1 MGPKSFT
8 DVNNLADWGEVSKI
22 ISCEIMGIISP
33 REYIPDQIAKN
44 LALLSQSWL
53 FISGN

>member
-8 DVNNLADWGEVSKI
+8 DVNNLADRGEVSKI

-33 REYIPDQIAKN
+33 REYTPDQIAKN
-44 LALLSQSWL
+44 LALLSQS
-53 FISGN
+53 